1 MQSLSD
7 TELIS
12 SFREQGR
19 QDAFTEL
26 VNRYQEKLT
35 NTLIVRLGDP
45 DTAED
50 VVQRVFIRIYKNI
63 HRFDDSKGA
72 FERWLFGAALNLTRN
87 ELRGSKVAG
96 RPRSCVSIHSERE
109 GSPLRIDPAHASVTP
124 GEGMEHEEWR
134 VEFQQF
140 VEALPFASKQAFM
153 LIFAEG
159 LSYAEASKRCGVPA
173 PTLKSRVRVVISQ
186 IQEAFADMP
195 CDVTGLLDGMRWEFW
210 QEVA

>member
-12 SFREQGR
+12 LFREHGR

-26 VNRYQEKLT
+26 VNCYQEKLT

-96 RPRSCVSIHSERE
+96 RRGSCVSIHSDRDD
-109 GSPLRIDPAHASVTP
+109 SPLRIDPAHASVTP
-124 GEGMEHEEWR
+124 GEDMEHAEWR
-134 VEFQQF
+134 VEFRQF
-140 VEALPFASKQAFM
+140 IEALPFASRQAFV
-153 LIFAEG
+153 LIYVQG
-159 LSYAEASKRCGVPA
+159 LSYTEASKHCGVPA
-173 PTLKSRVRVVISQ
+173 PTLKSRVRVVIGQ
-186 IQEAFADMP
+186 LQEAFADMP
-195 CDVTGLLDGMRWEFW
+195 CDVTGLLDGLRRESW